1 MPIVLL
7 MIWLPQ
13 PLVAQ
18 GPSLVAHERVGLS
31 SKVLGSDQLLYIHLP
46 EGYAETDQEFPV
58 IFVLD
63 PEERFA
69 HTCAAVEHLSAP
81 YIAAIPKAILVG
93 VKSTDRYRDLTTP
106 AGKNWSVPD
115 FIKNHGKA
123 DTFIRYLHD
132 EVVPF
137 VESKYR
143 ASPFR
148 IVVGH
153 SLGGLFGLHVMAAKP
168 DLFRAYIILDPSTFW
183 NNGAI
188 VDSIAAKFGE
198 SRRDTLRLFVADGL
212 VPEGMQIQLEPNEE
226 RLLKFLNGL
235 DEGRLRYTYK
245 GLRGE
250 SHNEMPFVAVY
261 YGLKAVFADY
271 EPKLSWTLSV
281 EQLESYYQELSR
293 AYGFTVSI
301 PERMKKRGGRN

>member
-1 MPIVLL
+1 MSRCSNGVHFKSFMSSLVPIVLL

-18 GPSLVAHERVGLS
+18 GPSLVAHERVSLS
-31 SKVLGSDQLLYIHLP
+31 SKALGGDQLLYIHLP
-46 EGYAETDQEFPV
+46 EGYAETNQEYPV

-153 SLGGLFGLHVMAAKP
+153 SLGGLFWLHVMVAKP
-168 DLFRAYIILDPSTFW
+168 DRFARTSFLIQVRFGTTARSLIRLPQNLENLVGTHCDCLWRMVLFLKECKFNWSQTK
-183 NNGAI
+183 NGC
-188 VDSIAAKFGE
+188 
-198 SRRDTLRLFVADGL
+198 
-212 VPEGMQIQLEPNEE
+212 
-226 RLLKFLNGL
+226 
-235 DEGRLRYTYK
+235 
-245 GLRGE
+245 
-250 SHNEMPFVAVY
+250 
-261 YGLKAVFADY
+261 
-271 EPKLSWTLSV
+271 
-281 EQLESYYQELSR
+281 
-293 AYGFTVSI
+293 
-301 PERMKKRGGRN
+301 